1 MIIQQEIDLLVY
13 CKSLET
19 IKSARIYVA
28 HITDLKLKLHMKKT
42 CNFEEIEKD
51 FNSLSQIL
59 ITRKQLNLYRLI
71 RDYSYT
77 C

>member
-42 CNFEEIEKD
+42 YNFGEIEKN
-51 FNSLSQIL
+51 FKSLSQIL
-59 ITRKQLNLYRLI
+59 ITRKHN
-71 RDYSYT
+71 
-77 C
+77 